1 MVKALIAM
9 FLLFCCAISQ
19 LAAQTNDSRFL
30 IRQARYDVRFFKLN
44 KTDYAN
50 FLNHKRNST
59 SDYFKPVKSES
70 SDTTILTDSTYVKE
84 FRKRAY
90 NKTRY
95 RRLNNYMAVI
105 GSVGI
110 AGFTAVIVSG
120 LPQGK

>member
-1 MVKALIAM
+1 MIKSVIAA
-9 FLLFCCAISQ
+9 FLLFCCTISQ
-19 LAAQTNDSRFL
+19 LSAQTNDSRSL

-44 KTDYAN
+44 KTDFTK
-50 FLNHKRNST
+50 FLKDKRNST
-59 SDYFKPVKSES
+59 SDYFKPVKTKSG
-70 SDTTILTDSTYVKE
+70 DTMILTDSTYVKE

-110 AGFTAVIVSG
+110 VGFAAVIVSG